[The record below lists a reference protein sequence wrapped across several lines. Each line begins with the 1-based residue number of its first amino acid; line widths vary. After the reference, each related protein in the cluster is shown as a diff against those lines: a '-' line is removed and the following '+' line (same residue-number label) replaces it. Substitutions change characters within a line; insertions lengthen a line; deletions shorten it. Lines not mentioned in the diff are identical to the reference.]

1 MEQTTNEFWE
11 SFIKEQQ
18 WKSFIKEQQEEE
30 TLDGSI
36 SEYEQDIKK
45 MMIEF
50 AKMHVEQ
57 ALKEASEKARLAR
70 AFDYGSYYEP
80 TAKFKPIDEKVVVK
94 ESYGHGDSGYEAV
107 KIDTDSILS
116 SYSLENIK

>member
-1 MEQTTNEFWE
+1 MEKIPTADEFLN
-11 SFIKEQQ
+11 KEYYH
-18 WKSFIKEQQEEE
+18 IV
-30 TLDGSI
+30 LDSKNTWVNVG
-36 SEYEQDIKK
+36 DIERA
-45 MMIEF
+45 MVEF
-50 AKMHVEQ
+50 AKLHVEQ
-57 ALKEASEKARLAR
+57 ALKEASKKARLAR